1 MLSPDETTENP
12 TPYRAAIVTVKFED
26 RAWVPKEDFDRLHDR
41 LARAEEAL
49 REIVITR
56 SGRSGMRRIA
66 QRGLGE
72 DPDAPS

>member
-1 MLSPDETTENP
+1 MRCATHGLQNDGACPRCGILVAE
-12 TPYRAAIVTVKFED
+12 
-26 RAWVPKEDFDRLHDR
+26 R

-49 REIVITR
+49 REITITR